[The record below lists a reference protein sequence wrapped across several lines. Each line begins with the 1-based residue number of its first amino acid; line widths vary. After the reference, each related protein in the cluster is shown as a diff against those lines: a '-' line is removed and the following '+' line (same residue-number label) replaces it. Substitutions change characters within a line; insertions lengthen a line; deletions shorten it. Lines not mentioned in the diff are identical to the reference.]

1 MRGVERG
8 GRACYTSRM
17 RLLLAL
23 LLLAGP
29 AAAQA
34 PKRPAMHPHMRLS
47 GRPAPNQLARN
58 LINGSKNVRAL
69 HAHLEALDKED
80 PRQFKEW
87 VGALKVLSQE
97 TTTLRWDLQQGR
109 ALIKNGV
116 ELDPAAVELS
126 FEPGP
131 PLDLPPQLDADGARV
146 ALALAAV
153 EEAEPMAAAII
164 LRAQG
169 ADELDRISAFE
180 AAADE
185 ASLRVKEQR
194 DQLARL
200 AGEKAVDLRLSEAPR
215 PAAAPAVV
223 LPPIM
228 GDAKPAS
235 RRDP

>member
-1 MRGVERG
+1 
-8 GRACYTSRM
+8 M
-17 RLLLAL
+17 RLLLAA

-34 PKRPAMHPHMRLS
+34 PKRPALHSHGRLT
-47 GRPAPNQLARN
+47 GRPAPHALARN
-58 LINGSKNVRAL
+58 LINGSRNVRAL

-87 VGALKVLSQE
+87 VGALKVLSLE
-97 TTTLRWDLQQGR
+97 STTLRWDLQQGR
-109 ALIKNGV
+109 ALLKNGV
-116 ELDPAAVELS
+116 ELDSQAVELS

-131 PLDLPPQLDADGARV
+131 PLDPPPQNDADGARV

-200 AGEKAVDLRLSEAPR
+200 VGEKAVDLLPGAAHKTSAP
-215 PAAAPAVV
+215 PATGSPS
-223 LPPIM
+223 IM
-228 GDAKPAS
+228 GGASKPAPG
-235 RRDP
+235 REH

>member
-1 MRGVERG
+1 M
-8 GRACYTSRM
+8 TK
-17 RLLLAL
+17 LLAAL
-23 LLLAGP
+23 LLLSSH

-34 PKRPAMHPHMRLS
+34 PRRPALNPHTRLT
-47 GRPAPNQLARN
+47 GRPAPHALARN
-58 LINGSKNVRAL
+58 LINGSRNVRAL

-87 VGALKVLSQE
+87 VGALKVLAVES
-97 TTTLRWDLQQGR
+97 TTLRWSLQQGR
-109 ALIKNGV
+109 ALLKNGV
-116 ELDPAAVELS
+116 ELDPQAVDMS

-180 AAADE
+180 AAAEE
-185 ASLRVKEQR
+185 ASRRVKEQR

-200 AGEKAVDLRLSEAPR
+200 AGEKAVDLDLSAAPKTS
-215 PAAAPAVV
+215 AAPA
-223 LPPIM
+223 PGSPSIM
-228 GDAKPAS
+228 GGASKPAP